1 MIGKGMTN
9 TKLAAYNK
17 ENLNLCQL
25 IAIKQKKANPSD
37 PFTYDRVMAHLLNGL
52 CVISDY
58 EVEFRKESRETE
70 HGSSYSIDVPYNMK
84 RM

>member
-17 ENLNLCQL
+17 ANMPLCQA
-25 IAIKQKKANPSD
+25 IAAKQKKANPSD

-58 EVEFRKESRETE
+58 EVEFRRESRETE
-70 HGSSYSIDVPYNMK
+70 SGKSYSVDVPYNMK